1 MLIHPEF
8 DPVAIRLGPL
18 AIHWYGLSYLT
29 AFILFV
35 LLGRMRLR
43 QKPYAR
49 QVEQGLWRTT
59 DVEDLLLAGILGV
72 ILGGRLG
79 YVLFYKPQWYLSH
92 PLDIFKVWEGGMSFH
107 GGLLG
112 VLGMFT
118 WFAWRRQRP
127 WLEVSDFVAPCV
139 PTGLATGRL
148 GNFIN
153 GARSRC
159 LPTLGHGL
167 SAKRQHVAA
176 PPVATVSSAARRL
189 AALHHLVALRPQSAQ
204 PRQGVCRLLDGLWRL
219 ALHRRILPRT
229 R

>member
-18 AIHWYGLSYLT
+18 AIHWYGLSYLA
-29 AFILFV
+29 AFVLFV
-35 LLGRMRLR
+35 LLGRLRLR
-43 QKPYAR
+43 QMPYAR
-49 QVEQGLWRTT
+49 LVEQGVWRAS

-72 ILGGRLG
+72 IAGGRLG
-79 YVLFYKPQWYLSH
+79 YVLFYKPLWYLSH

-139 PTGLATGRL
+139 PTGLACGRMGKCWNQCPSL
-148 GNFIN
+148 
-153 GARSRC
+153 
-159 LPTLGHGL
+159 
-167 SAKRQHVAA
+167 
-176 PPVATVSSAARRL
+176 
-189 AALHHLVALRPQSAQ
+189 
-204 PRQGVCRLLDGLWRL
+204 
-219 ALHRRILPRT
+219 
-229 R
+229 

>member
-18 AIHWYGLSYLT
+18 AIHWYGLSYLA

-127 WLEVSDFVAPCV
+127 WLEVSDLSH
-139 PTGLATGRL
+139 LAYLPDWQLAAWAISSMASCGGAKQMPPYL
-148 GNFIN
+148 GPWPFRKAAACCRATRRNCIKCCLKACCSSSSC
-153 GARSRC
+153 GSTPAKRPAAARC
-159 LPTLGHGL
+159 LP
-167 SAKRQHVAA
+167 
-176 PPVATVSSAARRL
+176 PF
-189 AALHHLVALRPQSAQ
+189 
-204 PRQGVCRLLDGLWRL
+204 
-219 ALHRRILPRT
+219 
-229 R
+229 